1 MRGAAAAI
9 HPPGRAL
16 TAGPVR
22 IARSEAIRKCTWTW
36 AEFSDGVRGMKVEA
50 DTFIDFPRELVF
62 RTYRDRL
69 PELVPHLPNVKEIRV
84 ESRSDEGPISQLV
97 NRWEANADV
106 PKMAR
111 SVVKPEMMVWLDH
124 ARWDEAAWTCDWR
137 IEHATFRE
145 QVHCQG
151 RNHYVADGDRTRL
164 EIRGEISVDA
174 TRIPGVPRM
183 LAGTLA
189 PVIERFIVQTIR
201 PNLVSTAD
209 GVQAFL
215 KSEQ

>member
-1 MRGAAAAI
+1 
-9 HPPGRAL
+9 
-16 TAGPVR
+16 
-22 IARSEAIRKCTWTW
+22 
-36 AEFSDGVRGMKVEA
+36 MKVEA
-50 DTFIDFPRELVF
+50 DTFVDFPRELVF

-69 PELVPHLPNVKEIRV
+69 TELVPHLPNVKRITV
-84 ESRSDEGPISQLV
+84 ESRSDEGDVVKLV
-97 NRWEANADV
+97 NRWEANAEV

-111 SVVKPEMMVWLDH
+111 SVVKPEMMVWLDY
-124 ARWDEAAWTCDWR
+124 ATWDENAWTCDWR
-137 IEHATFRE
+137 IEHATFAR

-151 RNHYVADGDRTRL
+151 RNHYVAEGDRTRL

-215 KSEQ
+215 KSEG